1 MAGEDAK
8 VPDQVHLVVVA
19 GGVCDLGPGLR
30 GCAAHGQGAAEAGD
44 AGESFWR
51 DAGEGECFAL
61 EVLAVDSGMA
71 RYFPDL
77 VGAAAD
83 GGEAMERFVDG
94 IELGRVAEL
103 GEEVAI
109 EELASVVEVG
119 KVAEPLPQAGDGGS
133 EDGVAFG
140 AGFGEG
146 RGWDAEEGVEAG
158 GLEHDD
164 ERFDMVPN
172 DEAGAAPGLRADDGD
187 GKGGVEGVG
196 AVVSDLVGSGEFK
209 LEHDAE
215 TSHDRLGQFAGTQ
228 SGFAL
233 DVGANE
239 GTKRGEWRR
248 CCNG

>member
-8 VPDQVHLVVVA
+8 VPDEMHLVVVS
-19 GGVCDLGPGLR
+19 GGVGDFGPGLR
-30 GCAAHGQGAAEAGD
+30 GCAAQGQGAAEAGN
-44 AGESFWR
+44 AGESFWG
-51 DAGEGECFAL
+51 DAGEGEGFAL
-61 EVLAVDSGMA
+61 EVLSVDSGMA
-71 RYFPDL
+71 RHFPDL

-83 GGEAMERFVDG
+83 GGEAMERFIDG

-109 EELASVVEVG
+109 EELAPVVEVG
-119 KVAEPLPQAGDGGS
+119 QVAEPLPQAGDGGS

-140 AGFGEG
+140 AGLGEG
-146 RGWDAEEGVEAG
+146 RGGDAEEGVEAG

-172 DEAGAAPGLRADDGD
+172 DEAGATPGLRADDGD
-187 GKGGVEGVG
+187 GKGGVERVG

-215 TSHDRLGQFAGTQ
+215 TGNDRLDQFAGTQ
-228 SGFAL
+228 TGFAL
-233 DVGANE
+233 DVGTNE